1 MAGPD
6 EQQGLESTEDDL
18 PEGGQGQGP
27 DDQRGD
33 EGQDPEKRRL
43 SAEAKK
49 WRLRA
54 RELEAT
60 NKDLTDREKSELQ
73 RLTERLEIAEKRAE
87 AEAAKNLRFEI
98 AAEHG
103 IASGDAMQFLHGDTR
118 EELTKNAKAFVER
131 FGPSGNGQ
139 QRADFSS
146 GVRRPVQ
153 RPKTMNDIIRQA
165 AGR

>member
-1 MAGPD
+1 MAEAQDQMGQGPD
-6 EQQGLESTEDDL
+6 DNDL
-18 PEGGQGQGP
+18 PEEGQGQGP

-54 RELEAT
+54 RELEAA
-60 NKDLTDREKSELQ
+60 NKDLTDREKSEMQ
-73 RLTERLEIAEKRAE
+73 RLSERLEVAEKRAE
-87 AEAAKNLRFEI
+87 VALRFEI

-103 IASGDAMQFLHGDTR
+103 IAGGDVQFLNGSTR
-118 EELTKNAKAFVER
+118 EELAKSAKALAER
-131 FGPSGNGQ
+131 LGQSDNGQ